1 VTAAPASV
9 VSRDGTSI
17 AAWRSGEGPPVVL
30 IHGAAADHNR
40 WAPVLPALEER
51 FTVFAVDRRGRGRS
65 GDAND
70 YALER
75 EFEDVVAVV
84 ESTGEA
90 VDVLGHSYGGICAV
104 EAALLT
110 DRIRKLVLYEPPM
123 GFLVSPPHVVEQLQ
137 ALLEAGRRDE
147 LLAFFMQEVAGL
159 PTDQVELMRSLPA
172 WGARLDAADTIPRE
186 QGIRLRS
193 GSLSRP
199 QRANAVP
206 PRRRQPRPLQ
216 GRRRG
221 TARGS
226 AGLPGRR
233 HAGAA
238 TCRDGHRHRLVHL
251 RSAELSGGEL
261 EAEVAPH

>member
-1 VTAAPASV
+1 VTAGPASV

-17 AAWRSGEGPPVVL
+17 AAWRSGGGPPLVL

-90 VDVLGHSYGGICAV
+90 VDVLGHSYGGICAL

-110 DRIRKLVLYEPPM
+110 DRIRRLVLYEPPM
-123 GFLVSPPHVVEQLQ
+123 GFLASPPHVVEQLQ
-137 ALLEAGRRDE
+137 TLLEGGRRDE

-186 QGIRLRS
+186 ERA
-193 GSLSRP
+193 SREYVFD
-199 QRANAVP
+199 RDRFRDLNVP
-206 PRRRQPRPLQ
+206 TLFLQ
-216 GRRRG
+216 GG
-221 TARGS
+221 DSPDPFKA
-226 AGLPGRR
+226 AGEALHAALPNCRVAVMPGQR
-233 HAGAA
+233 HAAMDTG
-238 TCRDGHRHRLVHL
+238 TDLFTSEV
-251 RSAELSGGEL
+251 LSFL
-261 EAEVAPH
+261 EAT